1 MHKKQLLQRV
11 KESAAQGIYTDNFG
25 GTVFA
30 QENGLKI
37 FAGIGLNLFNS
48 HSIDA
53 FLRLPNAEY
62 YAISKEANGQECAE
76 LISDKAFVFSSGNIK
91 LMDLVYC
98 PFGKT
103 CKDCDKKQIY
113 SLTDEN
119 GRVFPVKRYLSAD
132 GSCRFEVYNCA
143 DLIGQGVEGAGKLL
157 DVTVTENKISAFH
170 AKTVEEQKQCYL
182 NYTSGH
188 LKRGVL

>member
-1 MHKKQLLQRV
+1 M
-11 KESAAQGIYTDNFG
+11 
-25 GTVFA
+25 
-30 QENGLKI
+30 
-37 FAGIGLNLFNS
+37 GLNLLNS
-48 HSIDA
+48 VSVDT
-53 FLRLPNAEY
+53 FLRLQNAEY
-62 YAISKEANGQECAE
+62 YAVSKEANTQECSS
-76 LISDKAFVFSSGNIK
+76 LIGNKAFIFSSGNIK

-103 CKDCDKKQIY
+103 CNTCDKKQIY

-143 DLIGQGVEGAGKLL
+143 DLIGFGVEGAGNLL
-157 DVTVTENKISAFH
+157 DVTVTENKKAVCN
-170 AKTVEEQKQCYL
+170 AETVEQQKKYYK